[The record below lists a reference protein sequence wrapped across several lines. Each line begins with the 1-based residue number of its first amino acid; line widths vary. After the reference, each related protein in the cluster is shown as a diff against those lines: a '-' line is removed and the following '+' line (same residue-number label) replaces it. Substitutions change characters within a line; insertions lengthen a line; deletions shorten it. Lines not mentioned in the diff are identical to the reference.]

1 MRKRKD
7 KKIRNNNNKYYQ
19 GYIDFS
25 NKKDPI
31 IICDKINH
39 TIKLKSPV
47 INHLHNDLVEFEILS
62 RKRNGFYLANI
73 LSLIN
78 REKKE
83 YVGIIQ
89 INKNFAFALLDD
101 RKIQTD
107 IFIPSTNIGKAEDG
121 DKVLVKILEWKKQ
134 DLSPIGKIEKV
145 LGKPGEHETE
155 IDSILTKNNVNIS
168 FPNEVLEYTKNISES
183 ISEEEIKKRRDYRN
197 TLTFTIDPV
206 DAKDFDDALS
216 FKKIDKDT
224 YEIGIHIADVSH
236 YVMPGT
242 LLDKEAYNRA
252 TSIYLVD
259 RVIPMLPEKLSN
271 KVCSLRPNEEKL
283 TFSVS
288 ITIDKSGNIKE
299 YWFGRTIINSN
310 YRFSYQEAEEI
321 IQNKTN
327 KISKENS
334 LSGKQYEVENEVAEA
349 ILVMDEIAKN
359 SRSKRE
365 LKGSINFNKKEV
377 YFKLDDNKN
386 PIGVILKESKDANK
400 LIEEFMLI
408 ANQKVAELFTE
419 IKKQKYIYRI
429 HDLPDNE
436 KLKSLKHIVK
446 SFGYNLDLTSPK
458 GISKSLNELLNNVK
472 GKEEQ
477 NLIESLTLRSM
488 SKAEYSTN
496 NIGHYGLAFVN
507 YTHFTSPIRRY
518 PDVLVHRLLQDIL
531 DKNFG
536 KRDKNLQKKATHCSE
551 QENIAVKSERESIK
565 FMQIKFMQNK
575 IGERFNGIISGVS
588 DWGIY
593 VELEENKCEGMVY
606 VKDISDDKYYYNS
619 EDASL
624 IGKKNKKKYQLG
636 DSISVEVKKADLV
649 KKHLDFTII

>member
-1 MRKRKD
+1 MKNYNRKKSS
-7 KKIRNNNNKYYQ
+7 NKLFQ
-19 GYIDFS
+19 GIINFS
-25 NKKDPI
+25 NKRDPI
-31 IICDKINH
+31 IDCDKINH
-39 TIKLKSPV
+39 IIKLKDSI
-47 INHLHNDLVEFEILS
+47 INFLHGDLVEFEILS
-62 RKRNGFYLANI
+62 RKRKGFYIGNI
-73 LSLIN
+73 ISLIK
-78 REKKE
+78 REKNE

-89 INKNFAFALLDD
+89 INKNFAFTILDD
-101 RKIQTD
+101 KRIHTD
-107 IFIPSTNIGKAEDG
+107 IFIPSINIRDAEDG

-134 DLSPIGKIEKV
+134 DLSPIGKIKKV

-155 IDSILTKNNVNIS
+155 IDSILTQNNINLS
-168 FPNEVLEYTKNISES
+168 FPYEVLEYTKS
-183 ISEEEIKKRRDYRN
+183 ISEKISDEEIKKRRDYRN
-197 TLTFTIDPV
+197 ILTFTIDPV

-216 FKKIDKDT
+216 FKKIDEES

-236 YVMPGT
+236 YVQIGT
-242 LLDKEAYNRA
+242 LLDKEAYDRA

-283 TFSVS
+283 TFSTSV
-288 ITIDKSGNIKE
+288 IIDKKGNIKE
-299 YWFGRTIINSN
+299 HWFGRTIIKSN
-310 YRFSYQEAEEI
+310 HRFSYQEAQEI
-321 IQNKTN
+321 IETKKN

-334 LSGKQYEVENEVAEA
+334 LTGQQYTIDNEIVEAM
-349 ILVMDEIAKN
+349 LVMDQIAKET
-359 SRSKRE
+359 RKKRE
-365 LKGSINFNKKEV
+365 KKGSINFNKKEV
-377 YFKLDDNKN
+377 YFKLNEKKE
-386 PIGVILKESKDANK
+386 PVGVFTKESKDANK

-408 ANQKVAELFTE
+408 ANKKVAELFTE
-419 IKKQKYIYRI
+419 IKKQKYIYRV

-446 SFGYNLDLTSPK
+446 SFGYTLDLTSSK
-458 GISKSLNELLNNVK
+458 GISKSLNKLLDQIR

-477 NLIESLTLRSM
+477 NLIESLALRSM

-518 PDVLVHRLLQDIL
+518 PDVIVHRLLQDIL
-531 DKNFG
+531 DKTYG
-536 KRDKNLQKKATHCSE
+536 KMDKNLQKKAIHCSE
-551 QENIAVKSERESIK
+551 QENNAVKAERDSIK

-575 IGERFNGIISGVS
+575 IGESFNGIISGVS

-606 VKDISDDKYYYNS
+606 VKDINDDKYYYSS
-619 EDASL
+619 EEASL

-636 DSISVEVKKADLV
+636 DSITVEVKKADLI
-649 KKHLDFTII
+649 KKHLDFIII

>member
-1 MRKRKD
+1 MRKRKEN
-7 KKIRNNNNKYYQ
+7 KKRNSKYYQ

-62 RKRNGFYLANI
+62 RKRKGFYLANI
-73 LSLIN
+73 IGLIN

-89 INKNFAFALLDD
+89 INKNFAFTIIDD

-107 IFIPSTNIGKAEDG
+107 IFIPSTNIGDAQDG
-121 DKVLVKILEWKKQ
+121 DKVLVKILDWKKQ

-145 LGKPGEHETE
+145 LGKPGDHETE
-155 IDSILTKNNVNIS
+155 IDSILTQNNVNIT
-168 FPNEVLEYTKNISES
+168 FPNEVLEYTKNISEI
-183 ISEEEIKKRRDYRN
+183 ISEEEITKRRDFRN
-197 TLTFTIDPV
+197 ILTFTIDPV

-216 FKKIDKDT
+216 FKKTDKDT

-236 YVMPGT
+236 YVTPGT

-288 ITIDKSGNIKE
+288 ITIDKKGNIKE

-310 YRFSYQEAEEI
+310 YRFSYHEAQEI
-321 IQNKTN
+321 IETKKN

-334 LSGKQYEVENEVAEA
+334 LKGKEYLVEDEVVEA
-349 ILVMDEIAKN
+349 ILVMNDIAKQ
-359 SRSKRE
+359 SRIKRE
-365 LKGSINFNKKEV
+365 SKGSINFNKKEV
-377 YFKLDDNKN
+377 YFKLDENKN
-386 PIGVILKESKDANK
+386 PTGVLLKESKDANK

-408 ANQKVAELFTE
+408 ANKKVAELFSE
-419 IKKQKYIYRI
+419 IKKQKYIYRV

-446 SFGYNLDLTSPK
+446 NFGYTLDLTSSK
-458 GISKSLNELLNNVK
+458 GISKSLNNLLNSIS

-477 NLIESLTLRSM
+477 NLIESLALRSM

-531 DKNFG
+531 DKKYG
-536 KRDKNLQKKATHCSE
+536 KLDKNLQKKAVHCSE
-551 QENIAVKSERESIK
+551 QENIAVKAERESIK
-565 FMQIKFMQNK
+565 FMQIKYMQNK
-575 IGERFNGIISGVS
+575 IGETFNGIISGVS

-593 VELEENKCEGMVY
+593 VELEENKCEGMIY
-606 VKDISDDKYYYNS
+606 VKDINDDKYYYNT
-619 EDASL
+619 EEASL

-636 DSISVEVKKADLV
+636 DNITVEVKKADLV

>member
-1 MRKRKD
+1 MKNYDRKKSS
-7 KKIRNNNNKYYQ
+7 KKYLKGTIN
-19 GYIDFS
+19 FS

-31 IICDKINH
+31 IESDSINH
-39 TIKLKSPV
+39 IIKLKYPV
-47 INHLHNDLVEFEILS
+47 INFLHGDLVEFEILS
-62 RKRNGFYLANI
+62 RKRKGFYTATI
-73 LSLIN
+73 ISLIK
-78 REKKE
+78 REKNE

-89 INKNFAFALLDD
+89 VNKNFAFAIHDD
-101 RKIQTD
+101 KRIHTD
-107 IFIPSTNIGKAEDG
+107 IFIPSINMGGAEDG

-134 DLSPIGKIEKV
+134 DLSPIGKIIKV

-155 IDSILTKNNVNIS
+155 IDSILTQNNINLS
-168 FPNEVLEYTKNISES
+168 FPSEVLEFTKNISEK
-183 ISEEEIKKRRDYRN
+183 ISMEEIQKRRDYRSI
-197 TLTFTIDPV
+197 LTFTIDPV

-216 FKKIDKDT
+216 FKKVDDDN

-236 YVMPGT
+236 YVKKGT
-242 LLDKEAYNRA
+242 LLDKEAYERA

-283 TFSVS
+283 TFSTSVV
-288 ITIDKSGNIKE
+288 IDKKGNIKE
-299 YWFGRTIINSN
+299 HWFGKTIIKSN
-310 YRFSYQEAEEI
+310 HRFSYQEAQEI
-321 IQNKTN
+321 IETKKNI
-327 KISKENS
+327 ISRENS
-334 LSGKQYEVENEVAEA
+334 LTGKNYTVDNEIVEAV
-349 ILVMDEIAKN
+349 LVMDEIAKET
-359 SRSKRE
+359 RRKRE
-365 LKGSINFNKKEV
+365 QKGSINFNKKEV
-377 YFKLDDNKN
+377 YFKLNEKKE
-386 PIGVILKESKDANK
+386 PVGVYTKESKDANK

-408 ANQKVAELFTE
+408 ANKKVAELFSE
-419 IKKQKYIYRI
+419 IKKQKYIYRV
-429 HDLPDNE
+429 HDLPDIE

-446 SFGYNLDLTSPK
+446 SFGYTLDLTSSK
-458 GISKSLNELLNNVK
+458 GISKSLNKLLDQIR

-477 NLIESLTLRSM
+477 NLIESLALRSM

-531 DKNFG
+531 DKNYG
-536 KRDKNLQKKATHCSE
+536 KMDKNLQKKATHCSE
-551 QENIAVKSERESIK
+551 QENNAVKAERDSIK

-575 IGERFNGIISGVS
+575 IGESFNGIISGVS

-606 VKDISDDKYYYNS
+606 VKDIKDDKYYYNS
-619 EDASL
+619 EEASL

-636 DSISVEVKKADLV
+636 DSITVEVKNADLI
-649 KKHLDFTII
+649 KKHLDFIII

>member
-1 MRKRKD
+1 MKNYNRKKSS
-7 KKIRNNNNKYYQ
+7 NKLFQ
-19 GYIDFS
+19 GIINFS
-25 NKKDPI
+25 NKRDPI
-31 IICDKINH
+31 IDCDKINH
-39 TIKLKSPV
+39 IIKLKDSI
-47 INHLHNDLVEFEILS
+47 INFLHGDLVEFEILS
-62 RKRNGFYLANI
+62 RKRKGFYIGNI
-73 LSLIN
+73 ISLIK
-78 REKKE
+78 REKNE

-89 INKNFAFALLDD
+89 INKNFAFTILDD
-101 RKIQTD
+101 KRIHTD
-107 IFIPSTNIGKAEDG
+107 IFIPSINTGDAEDG

-134 DLSPIGKIEKV
+134 DLSPIGKIKKV

-155 IDSILTKNNVNIS
+155 IDSILTQNNINLS
-168 FPNEVLEYTKNISES
+168 FPHEVLEYTKS
-183 ISEEEIKKRRDYRN
+183 ISEKISDEEIKKRRDYRN
-197 TLTFTIDPV
+197 ILTFTIDPV

-216 FKKIDKDT
+216 FKKIDEES

-236 YVMPGT
+236 YVQIGT
-242 LLDKEAYNRA
+242 LLDKEAYDRA

-283 TFSVS
+283 TFSTSV
-288 ITIDKSGNIKE
+288 IIDKKGNIKE
-299 YWFGRTIINSN
+299 HWFGRTIIKSN
-310 YRFSYQEAEEI
+310 HRFSYQEAQEI
-321 IQNKTN
+321 IETKKN

-334 LSGKQYEVENEVAEA
+334 LTGQQYTIDNEIVEAM
-349 ILVMDEIAKN
+349 LVMDQIAKET
-359 SRSKRE
+359 RKKRE
-365 LKGSINFNKKEV
+365 KKGSINFNKKEV
-377 YFKLDDNKN
+377 YFKLNEKKE
-386 PIGVILKESKDANK
+386 PVGVFTKESKDANK

-408 ANQKVAELFTE
+408 ANKKVAELFTE
-419 IKKQKYIYRI
+419 IKKQKYIYRV

-446 SFGYNLDLTSPK
+446 SFGYTLDLTSSK
-458 GISKSLNELLNNVK
+458 GISKSLNKLLDQIR

-477 NLIESLTLRSM
+477 NLIESLALRSM

-518 PDVLVHRLLQDIL
+518 PDVIVHRLLQDIL
-531 DKNFG
+531 DKTYG
-536 KRDKNLQKKATHCSE
+536 KMDKNLQKKAIHCSE
-551 QENIAVKSERESIK
+551 QENNAVKAERDSIK

-575 IGERFNGIISGVS
+575 IGENFNGIISGVS

-606 VKDISDDKYYYNS
+606 VKDINDDKYYYSS
-619 EDASL
+619 EEASL

-636 DSISVEVKKADLV
+636 DSITVEVKKADLI
-649 KKHLDFTII
+649 KKHLDFIII

>member
-1 MRKRKD
+1 MRKRKEN
-7 KKIRNNNNKYYQ
+7 KKRNSKYYQ

-62 RKRNGFYLANI
+62 RKRKGFYLANI
-73 LSLIN
+73 IGLIN

-89 INKNFAFALLDD
+89 INKNFAFTIIDD

-107 IFIPSTNIGKAEDG
+107 IFIPSTNIGDAQDG
-121 DKVLVKILEWKKQ
+121 DKVLVKILDWKKQ

-145 LGKPGEHETE
+145 LGKPGDHETE
-155 IDSILTKNNVNIS
+155 IDSILTQNNVNIT
-168 FPNEVLEYTKNISES
+168 FPNEVLEYTKNISEI
-183 ISEEEIKKRRDYRN
+183 ISEEEITKRRDFRN

-216 FKKIDKDT
+216 FKKIDKET

-236 YVMPGT
+236 YVTPGT

-288 ITIDKSGNIKE
+288 ITIDKKGNIKE

-310 YRFSYQEAEEI
+310 YRFSYREAQEI
-321 IQNKTN
+321 IETKKN

-334 LSGKQYEVENEVAEA
+334 LKGKEYLVEDEVVEA
-349 ILVMDEIAKN
+349 ILVMNDIAKQ
-359 SRSKRE
+359 SRIKRE
-365 LKGSINFNKKEV
+365 SKGSINFNKKEV
-377 YFKLDDNKN
+377 YFKLDENKN
-386 PIGVILKESKDANK
+386 PTGVLLKESKDANK

-408 ANQKVAELFTE
+408 ANKKVAELFSE
-419 IKKQKYIYRI
+419 IKKQKYIYRV

-446 SFGYNLDLTSPK
+446 NFGYTLDLTSSK
-458 GISKSLNELLNNVK
+458 GISKSLNKLLNSVS

-477 NLIESLTLRSM
+477 NLIESLALRSM

-531 DKNFG
+531 DKKYG
-536 KRDKNLQKKATHCSE
+536 KLDKNLQKKAVHCSE
-551 QENIAVKSERESIK
+551 QENIAVKAERESIK
-565 FMQIKFMQNK
+565 FMQIKYMQNK
-575 IGERFNGIISGVS
+575 IGETFNGIISGVS

-593 VELEENKCEGMVY
+593 VELEENKCEGMIY
-606 VKDISDDKYYYNS
+606 VKDINDDKYYYNT
-619 EDASL
+619 EEASL

-636 DSISVEVKKADLV
+636 DNITVEVKKADLV

>member
-1 MRKRKD
+1 MRKRKEN
-7 KKIRNNNNKYYQ
+7 KKRNSKYYQ

-62 RKRNGFYLANI
+62 RKRKGFYLANI
-73 LSLIN
+73 IGLIN

-89 INKNFAFALLDD
+89 INKNFAFTIIDD

-107 IFIPSTNIGKAEDG
+107 IFIPSTNIGDAQDG
-121 DKVLVKILEWKKQ
+121 DKVLVKILDWKKQ

-145 LGKPGEHETE
+145 LGKPGDHETE
-155 IDSILTKNNVNIS
+155 IDSILTQNNVNIT
-168 FPNEVLEYTKNISES
+168 FPNEVLEYTKNISEI
-183 ISEEEIKKRRDYRN
+183 ISEEEITKRRDFRN
-197 TLTFTIDPV
+197 ILTFTIDPV

-216 FKKIDKDT
+216 FKKIDKET

-236 YVMPGT
+236 YVTPGT

-288 ITIDKSGNIKE
+288 ITIDKKGNIKE

-310 YRFSYQEAEEI
+310 YRFSYHEAQEI
-321 IQNKTN
+321 IETKKN
-327 KISKENS
+327 KIGKENS
-334 LSGKQYEVENEVAEA
+334 LKGKEYLVEDEVVEA
-349 ILVMDEIAKN
+349 ILVMNDIAKQ
-359 SRSKRE
+359 SRIKRE
-365 LKGSINFNKKEV
+365 SKGSINFNKKEV
-377 YFKLDDNKN
+377 YFKLDENKN
-386 PIGVILKESKDANK
+386 PTGVLLKESKDANK

-408 ANQKVAELFTE
+408 ANKKVAELFSE
-419 IKKQKYIYRI
+419 IKKQKYIYRV

-446 SFGYNLDLTSPK
+446 NFGYTLDLTSSK
-458 GISKSLNELLNNVK
+458 GISKSLNKLLNSVS

-477 NLIESLTLRSM
+477 NLIESLALRSM

-531 DKNFG
+531 DKKYG
-536 KRDKNLQKKATHCSE
+536 KLDKNLQKKAVHCSE
-551 QENIAVKSERESIK
+551 QENIAVKAERESIK
-565 FMQIKFMQNK
+565 FMQIKYMQNK
-575 IGERFNGIISGVS
+575 IGETFNGIISGVS

-593 VELEENKCEGMVY
+593 VELEENKCEGMIY
-606 VKDISDDKYYYNS
+606 VKDINDDKYYYNT
-619 EDASL
+619 EEASL

-636 DSISVEVKKADLV
+636 DNITVEVKKADLV

>member
-1 MRKRKD
+1 MRKRKEN
-7 KKIRNNNNKYYQ
+7 KKRNSKYYQ

-62 RKRNGFYLANI
+62 RKRKGFYLANI
-73 LSLIN
+73 IGLIN

-83 YVGIIQ
+83 YVGTIQ
-89 INKNFAFALLDD
+89 INKNFAFTIIDD

-107 IFIPSTNIGKAEDG
+107 IFIPSTNIGDAQDG
-121 DKVLVKILEWKKQ
+121 DKVLVKILDWKKQ

-145 LGKPGEHETE
+145 LGKPGDHETE
-155 IDSILTKNNVNIS
+155 IDSILTQNNVNIT
-168 FPNEVLEYTKNISES
+168 FPNEVLEYTKNISEI
-183 ISEEEIKKRRDYRN
+183 ISEEEITKRRDFRN
-197 TLTFTIDPV
+197 ILTFTIDPV

-216 FKKIDKDT
+216 FKKIDKET

-236 YVMPGT
+236 YVTPGT

-288 ITIDKSGNIKE
+288 ITIDKKGNIKE

-310 YRFSYQEAEEI
+310 YRFSYHEAQEI
-321 IQNKTN
+321 IETKKN

-334 LSGKQYEVENEVAEA
+334 LKGKEYLVEDEVVEA
-349 ILVMDEIAKN
+349 ILVMNDIAKQ
-359 SRSKRE
+359 SRIKRE
-365 LKGSINFNKKEV
+365 SKGSINFNKKEV
-377 YFKLDDNKN
+377 YFKLDENKN
-386 PIGVILKESKDANK
+386 PTGVLLKESKDANK

-408 ANQKVAELFTE
+408 ANKKVAELFSE
-419 IKKQKYIYRI
+419 IKKQKYIYRV

-446 SFGYNLDLTSPK
+446 NFGYTLDLTSSK
-458 GISKSLNELLNNVK
+458 GISKSLNKLLNSVS

-477 NLIESLTLRSM
+477 NLIESLALRSM

-531 DKNFG
+531 DKKYG
-536 KRDKNLQKKATHCSE
+536 KLDKNLQKKAVHCSE
-551 QENIAVKSERESIK
+551 QENIAVKAERESIK
-565 FMQIKFMQNK
+565 FMQIKYMQNK
-575 IGERFNGIISGVS
+575 IGETFNGIISGVS

-593 VELEENKCEGMVY
+593 VELEENKCEGMIY
-606 VKDISDDKYYYNS
+606 VKDINDDKYYYNT
-619 EDASL
+619 EEASL

-636 DSISVEVKKADLV
+636 DNITVEVKKADLV

>member
-1 MRKRKD
+1 MKNYNRKKSS
-7 KKIRNNNNKYYQ
+7 NKLFQ
-19 GYIDFS
+19 GIINFS
-25 NKKDPI
+25 NKRDPI
-31 IICDKINH
+31 IDCDKINH
-39 TIKLKSPV
+39 IIKLKDSI
-47 INHLHNDLVEFEILS
+47 INFLHGDLVEFEILS
-62 RKRNGFYLANI
+62 RKRKGFYIGNI
-73 LSLIN
+73 ISLIK
-78 REKKE
+78 REKNE

-89 INKNFAFALLDD
+89 INKNFAFTILDD
-101 RKIQTD
+101 KRIHTD
-107 IFIPSTNIGKAEDG
+107 IFIPSINIGDAEDG

-134 DLSPIGKIEKV
+134 DLSPIGKIKKV

-155 IDSILTKNNVNIS
+155 IDSILTQNNINLS
-168 FPNEVLEYTKNISES
+168 FPNEVLEYTKNISEK
-183 ISEEEIKKRRDYRN
+183 ISDEEIKKRRDYRN
-197 TLTFTIDPV
+197 ILTFTIDPV

-216 FKKIDKDT
+216 FKKIDEES

-236 YVMPGT
+236 YVQTGT
-242 LLDKEAYNRA
+242 LLDKEAYDRA

-283 TFSVS
+283 TFSTSV
-288 ITIDKSGNIKE
+288 IIDKKGNIKE
-299 YWFGRTIINSN
+299 HWFGRTIIKSN
-310 YRFSYQEAEEI
+310 HRFSYQEAQEI
-321 IQNKTN
+321 IETKKN

-334 LSGKQYEVENEVAEA
+334 LTGQQYTIDNEIVEAM
-349 ILVMDEIAKN
+349 LVMDQIAKET
-359 SRSKRE
+359 RKKRE
-365 LKGSINFNKKEV
+365 KKGSINFNKKEV
-377 YFKLDDNKN
+377 YFKLNEKKE
-386 PIGVILKESKDANK
+386 PVGVFTKESKDANK

-408 ANQKVAELFTE
+408 ANKKVAELFTE
-419 IKKQKYIYRI
+419 IKKQKYIYRV

-446 SFGYNLDLTSPK
+446 SFGYTLDLTSSK
-458 GISKSLNELLNNVK
+458 GISKSLNKLLDQIR

-477 NLIESLTLRSM
+477 NLIESLALRSM

-518 PDVLVHRLLQDIL
+518 PDVIVHRLLQDIL
-531 DKNFG
+531 DKTYG
-536 KRDKNLQKKATHCSE
+536 KMDKNLQKKAIHCSE
-551 QENIAVKSERESIK
+551 QENNAVKAERDSIK

-575 IGERFNGIISGVS
+575 IGESFNGIISGVS

-606 VKDISDDKYYYNS
+606 VKDINDDKYYYSS
-619 EDASL
+619 EEASL

-636 DSISVEVKKADLV
+636 DSITVEVKKADLI
-649 KKHLDFTII
+649 KKHLDFIII

>member
-1 MRKRKD
+1 MNKYNR
-7 KKIRNNNNKYYQ
+7 KIRSTKYYK
-19 GYIDFS
+19 GIVNFS
-25 NKKDPI
+25 NKKDPLI
-31 IICDKINH
+31 DCEKINH
-39 TIKLKSPV
+39 IIKLKNPI
-47 INHLHNDLVEFEILS
+47 INYLHGDLVEFEILN
-62 RKRNGFYLANI
+62 RKRKGFYLANI
-73 LSLIN
+73 ISLVK

-89 INKNFAFALLDD
+89 INKNFAFALLDEK
-101 RKIQTD
+101 KIHSD
-107 IFIPSTNIGKAEDG
+107 VFIPNSNIKDAQDG

-134 DLSPIGKIEKV
+134 DLSPIGKIKKV
-145 LGKPGEHETE
+145 LGKPGDHETE
-155 IDSILTKNNVNIS
+155 IDSILTQNNVNIT
-168 FPNEVLEYTKNISES
+168 FPAEVLEYTKNISES
-183 ISEEEIKKRRDYRN
+183 ISKEEIKKRRDFRN
-197 TLTFTIDPV
+197 NLTFTIDPI

-216 FKKIDKDT
+216 FKKIDKEK

-236 YVMPGT
+236 YVIPGT
-242 LLDKEAYNRA
+242 LLDKEAYSRA

-259 RVIPMLPEKLSN
+259 RVVPMLPEKLSN

-288 ITIDKSGNIKE
+288 LIINHDGSIEE
-299 YWFGRTIINSN
+299 YWFGRTVIKSN
-310 YRFSYQEAEEI
+310 YRFSYQEAQEI
-321 IQNKTN
+321 IESKNN

-334 LSGKQYEVENEVAEA
+334 LTGFEYIVEDEVVEA
-349 ILVMDEIAKN
+349 ILVMNKIAKET
-359 SRSKRE
+359 RKKRE
-365 LKGSINFNKKEV
+365 NKGSINFNKKEV
-377 YFKLDDNKN
+377 YFELNEKKE
-386 PIGVILKESKDANK
+386 PIGVFTKESKDANK

-408 ANQKVAELFTE
+408 ANKKVAELFSQ
-419 IKKQKYIYRI
+419 IKKQKYIYRV

-446 SFGYNLDLTSPK
+446 SFGYSIDLTSSK
-458 GISKSLNELLNNVK
+458 GISKSLNNLLAQIK
-472 GKEEQ
+472 GKQEQ
-477 NLIESLTLRSM
+477 NLIESLALRSM

-531 DKNFG
+531 SKTFG
-536 KRDKNLQKKATHCSE
+536 KRDKNLQKKAVYCSE
-551 QENIAVKSERESIK
+551 QESNAVKAERESIK

-575 IGERFNGIISGVS
+575 IGEKFNGIISGVS

-606 VKDISDDKYYYNS
+606 VKDIGDDKYYYNN
-619 EDASL
+619 EEASL
-624 IGKKNKKKYQLG
+624 IGKNNKKKYQLG
-636 DSISVEVKKADLV
+636 DSIEVEVKKADLI

>member
-1 MRKRKD
+1 MKNYNRKKSS
-7 KKIRNNNNKYYQ
+7 NKLFQ
-19 GYIDFS
+19 GIINFS
-25 NKKDPI
+25 NKRDPI
-31 IICDKINH
+31 IDCDKINH
-39 TIKLKSPV
+39 IIKLKDSI
-47 INHLHNDLVEFEILS
+47 INFLHGDLVEFEILS
-62 RKRNGFYLANI
+62 RKRKGFYIGNI
-73 LSLIN
+73 ISLIK
-78 REKKE
+78 REKNE

-89 INKNFAFALLDD
+89 INKNFAFTILDD
-101 RKIQTD
+101 KRIHTD
-107 IFIPSTNIGKAEDG
+107 IFIPSINIGGAEDG

-134 DLSPIGKIEKV
+134 DLSPIGKIKKI

-155 IDSILTKNNVNIS
+155 IDSILTQNNINLS
-168 FPNEVLEYTKNISES
+168 FPHEVLEYTKS
-183 ISEEEIKKRRDYRN
+183 ISEKISDEEIKKRRDYRN
-197 TLTFTIDPV
+197 ILTFTIDPV

-216 FKKIDKDT
+216 FKKIDEES

-236 YVMPGT
+236 YVQIGT
-242 LLDKEAYNRA
+242 LLDKEAYDRA

-283 TFSVS
+283 TFSTSV
-288 ITIDKSGNIKE
+288 IIDKKGNIKE
-299 YWFGRTIINSN
+299 HWFGRTIIKSN
-310 YRFSYQEAEEI
+310 HRFSYQEAQEI
-321 IQNKTN
+321 IETKKN

-334 LSGKQYEVENEVAEA
+334 LTGQQYTIDNEIVEAM
-349 ILVMDEIAKN
+349 LVMDQIAKET
-359 SRSKRE
+359 RKKRE
-365 LKGSINFNKKEV
+365 KKGSINFNKKEV
-377 YFKLDDNKN
+377 YFKLNEKKE
-386 PIGVILKESKDANK
+386 PVGVFTKESKDANK

-408 ANQKVAELFTE
+408 ANKKVAELFTE
-419 IKKQKYIYRI
+419 IKKQKYIYRV

-446 SFGYNLDLTSPK
+446 SFGYTLDLTSSK
-458 GISKSLNELLNNVK
+458 GISKSLNKLLDQIR

-477 NLIESLTLRSM
+477 NLIESLALRSM

-518 PDVLVHRLLQDIL
+518 PDVIVHRLLQDIL
-531 DKNFG
+531 DKTYG
-536 KRDKNLQKKATHCSE
+536 KMDKNLQKKANHCSE
-551 QENIAVKSERESIK
+551 QENNAVKAERDSIK

-575 IGERFNGIISGVS
+575 IGENFNGIISGVS

-606 VKDISDDKYYYNS
+606 VKDINDDKYYYSS
-619 EDASL
+619 EEASL

-636 DSISVEVKKADLV
+636 DSITVEVKKADLI
-649 KKHLDFTII
+649 KKHLDFIII